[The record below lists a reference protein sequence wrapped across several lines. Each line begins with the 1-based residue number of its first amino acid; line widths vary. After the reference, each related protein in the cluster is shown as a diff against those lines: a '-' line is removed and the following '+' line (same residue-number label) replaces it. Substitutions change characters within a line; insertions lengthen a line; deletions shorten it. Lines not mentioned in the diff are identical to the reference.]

1 MFKEQYERCAV
12 LKDLQ
17 NSHDWKEQFM
27 ACQRQLVRA
36 RRWKLGKARRAHAA
50 TSRASTPGGK
60 AKAKA
65 KSTASRAGATARAST
80 LGAPRPAASSSTRGA
95 TVSASSSGA
104 RPASS
109 STASA
114 STHDPVLF
122 KFDTCLQTLVKK
134 RKSLN
139 TAETLNW
146 LTAVAH
152 GGRVEVDGKCVTLT
166 PGIRKAQRLN
176 VSDGFILS
184 HPRIYESLRAAMRAY
199 GSKWARKDGGVRIGG
214 KTDLIAFLL
223 TVQRAAEC

>member
-1 MFKEQYERCAV
+1 MLKTTQEMQLSRTSCMNHARSRSYHPCRDPLHDADMFKEQYERCAV

-36 RRWKLGKARRAHAA
+36 RRWMLGKARRAHAA

-80 LGAPRPAASSSTRGA
+80 PGAPSPAASTGA
-95 TVSASSSGA
+95 TASASSSGA

-109 STASA
+109 STRTPTSA
-114 STHDPVLF
+114 STPEPVLF
-122 KFDTCLQTLVKK
+122 KFDTCLKTLVKK
-134 RKSLN
+134 RESPN
-139 TAETLNW
+139 QAESLNW

-152 GGRVEVDGKCVTLT
+152 GGSVEVEGKRTKMT
-166 PGIRKAQRLN
+166 PGIRKAQRLDISPSF
-176 VSDGFILS
+176 VFRY
-184 HPRIYESLRAAMRAY
+184 PQIYESL
-199 GSKWARKDGGVRIGG
+199 
-214 KTDLIAFLL
+214 
-223 TVQRAAEC
+223 